1 MLRHYIKFAL
11 RNFKSNKV
19 IFGGSLLT
27 ICLGALCVSL
37 LLLYVFNEFTI
48 NDFHKREGDIYLTV
62 VKSSPESQWEGSMP
76 SLFFGFNHQEYPEVE
91 TATRVMKYKEGEMAI
106 QHELNT
112 QYPEGIVVDS
122 TFFQIFEFDLKIGN
136 KETVLLEPDAILISE
151 SLAKKLFGSKNP
163 MGKKVNVS
171 AYMKDEYIVKGILEK
186 VPPTSSLFFDFVL
199 PDAYVP
205 NQYSKSGMEF
215 LLMYQGFNQVAF
227 TEKIAH
233 LGDDHPQF
241 KGSVL
246 GLVPFESVYFN
257 ESKVDFKAIFSDYG
271 DRRTLY
277 VLMVIMAVI
286 LIISIMNISNLQMI
300 NTNTSVKFIV
310 LSVING
316 AQKRHVFYQKLTEL
330 SVLVVLSAFLVSLM
344 QQLILPEFN
353 DFTGV
358 PLSPSLGQLAAL
370 NMGIILL
377 LASLALIYPLVVA
390 LNIPI
395 INSLKNQTFFTSRL
409 TGKKSAV
416 VVQYTLTFVLLISSV
431 VVVKQLDMML
441 HKDLGFSSENIIKTK
456 LFADLPVPKE
466 LFSKP
471 HKEDKKDIEK
481 SQQLAAKIEGYEALK
496 AEQIQ
501 KYELFKNEMRAK
513 PSIALYSQ
521 GNTPMEAYKG
531 PWKLRGDNSEFIN
544 QNTLT
549 VTPGHKEVFDLKLI
563 EGRFFKEEKDKP
575 YGNKVVI
582 NEAAKK
588 YWGIGDIADSR
599 ILNKYWNDDS
609 GEGYEIIGVVKDFNY
624 ERLSLKPKPLVM
636 VYFDRRQQDDFLI
649 RFEKGATMAGLQFV
663 EKLFYR
669 ANPTETFTYSFL
681 TDQIADLYQKEKQLS
696 ILYIIFTAL
705 ALLIS
710 TIGLF
715 TIALYD
721 TQRRVKEIGIRKV
734 NGAKTGEILT
744 MLNKD
749 FSKYVLM
756 AFVLACPI
764 TYLLMQKWLEN
775 FAYKTSLSWWIFVL
789 AGVFTL
795 FIALLTVSWQS
806 YKAAAANPSK
816 SLRTE

>member
-1 MLRHYIKFAL
+1 MLRHYIKCAL

-37 LLLYVFNEFTI
+37 LFLYVSNEFTR
-48 NDFHKREGDIYLTV
+48 NDFHKREGDIYLAV

-122 TFFQIFEFDLKIGN
+122 TFFQIFDFDLKIGN
-136 KETVLLEPDAILISE
+136 KKTVLLEPDAILITE

-171 AYMKDEYIVKGILEK
+171 AYMKEEYIVKGILEK
-186 VPPTSSLFFDFVL
+186 IPPTSSLSFDFVL
-199 PDAYVP
+199 PDTYVP
-205 NQYSKSGMEF
+205 NQYSKSGIEF
-215 LLMYQGFNQVAF
+215 LLMNQGFNQVAF
-227 TEKIAH
+227 TEKIAY

-257 ESKVDFKAIFSDYG
+257 ESKVDFMAIFSDYG
-271 DRRTLY
+271 DRHTLY
-277 VLMVIMAVI
+277 VLMIIMAVI

-330 SVLVVLSAFLVSLM
+330 SLLVVLSAFLVSLM
-344 QQLILPEFN
+344 QWLILPEFN
-353 DFTGV
+353 DFTDV
-358 PLSPSLGQLAAL
+358 PLSPPLGQLAVQ

-377 LASLALIYPLVVA
+377 LASLALIYPVVVA

-416 VVQYTLTFVLLISSV
+416 VVQYTLTFVLLISSIV
-431 VVVKQLDMML
+431 VIKQLDMML

-471 HKEDKKDIEK
+471 HEEDKKDIEK
-481 SQQLAAKIEGYEALK
+481 SQQRAAKIEEYEASR

-501 KYELFKNEMRAK
+501 MYEFVKNEMRAN

-531 PWKLRGDNSEFIN
+531 PWKLREDNSEFIN

-549 VTPGHKEVFDLKLI
+549 VAPGHKEVFDFKLI
-563 EGRFFKEEKDKP
+563 EGRFFEDEKDKP
-575 YGNKVVI
+575 YGNKLVI

-588 YWGIGDIADSR
+588 YWDIDNISDSR
-599 ILNKYWNDDS
+599 LLNKYWD
-609 GEGYEIIGVVKDFNY
+609 EEPAGYEILGVVKDFNY
-624 ERLSLKPKPLVM
+624 ERLSLKPEPLVM
-636 VYFDRRQQDDFLI
+636 VYFDRGQQDDFLI
-649 RFEKGATMAGLQFV
+649 RFEKGATMAGLQFA
-663 EKLFYR
+663 EKLFHR
-669 ANPTETFTYSFL
+669 ANTAEAFAYSFL
-681 TDQIADLYQKEKQLS
+681 TDQIANMYEKEKQLS
-696 ILYIIFTAL
+696 ILYIIFTVL

-710 TIGLF
+710 SIGLF

-775 FAYKTSLSWWIFVL
+775 FAYKTSISWWIFVL

-795 FIALLTVSWQS
+795 LIALLTVTWQS
-806 YKAAAANPSK
+806 YRAATANPVN